1 MKSSN
6 IGGQAVMEGIM
17 MRHKDKYAIAV
28 RRPDKEIEL
37 KVEDYKCTFGKAA
50 FLKWPIIRGVVSF
63 VDGLVV
69 GTKCLMYSAE
79 IAGDEEDEKEAAKNA
94 TLTEEELSAK
104 KAKEAK
110 QFQWLLYITVA
121 ISIVVS
127 VAAFML
133 LPYALASLLR
143 KVGASE
149 VGVTVAEAFV
159 KLALFMGYML
169 LISRMKDIQRTFM
182 YHGAEHKCINCV
194 EHGLPLTV
202 ENVLA
207 SSRQHKRCGTSFLFL
222 VMIVSIFL
230 HFIFVLVPGY
240 WVRLFG
246 RLLMVPIVSG
256 VSFEL
261 IQWAGRTD
269 SRLADILSKPG
280 LAMQKLTT
288 KEPTAD
294 MAEVAIAAVEA
305 VFDWREYLKEEFGWK
320 PEENEEKMRTYKEVL
335 EDGIQLL
342 ETAAIEEA
350 RLDAWLLLE
359 YTADITRAWYYAH
372 MDDGL
377 DAKTEE
383 RYRTLCTKRA
393 QHIPL
398 QHITGRAYFMGYEFC
413 VDERVLVPRQDTE
426 VLVEEAISRMRNLEK
441 PQILDMC
448 TGSGCIL
455 LSLLLELPQALGT
468 GVDVSEGALCVAK
481 ENRKRLGLEQ
491 RAELIQSDLF
501 SADYFQKN
509 SGNDHMEYDMLISN
523 PPYIRTEDIEGLME
537 EVRFHDPVLA
547 LDGKENGLYFYEKI
561 TEQAGTY
568 LKPGGWL
575 MYEIGCDQG
584 MDVLEIMKK
593 NGFEQIEIKK
603 DLAGL
608 DRVVTGRKMQ
618 EEQNV

>member
-1 MKSSN
+1 
-6 IGGQAVMEGIM
+6 
-17 MRHKDKYAIAV
+17 
-28 RRPDKEIEL
+28 
-37 KVEDYKCTFGKAA
+37 
-50 FLKWPIIRGVVSF
+50 
-63 VDGLVV
+63 
-69 GTKCLMYSAE
+69 
-79 IAGDEEDEKEAAKNA
+79 
-94 TLTEEELSAK
+94 
-104 KAKEAK
+104 
-110 QFQWLLYITVA
+110 
-121 ISIVVS
+121 
-127 VAAFML
+127 
-133 LPYALASLLR
+133 
-143 KVGASE
+143 
-149 VGVTVAEAFV
+149 
-159 KLALFMGYML
+159 
-169 LISRMKDIQRTFM
+169 
-182 YHGAEHKCINCV
+182 
-194 EHGLPLTV
+194 
-202 ENVLA
+202 
-207 SSRQHKRCGTSFLFL
+207 
-222 VMIVSIFL
+222 
-230 HFIFVLVPGY
+230 
-240 WVRLFG
+240 
-246 RLLMVPIVSG
+246 
-256 VSFEL
+256 
-261 IQWAGRTD
+261 
-269 SRLADILSKPG
+269 
-280 LAMQKLTT
+280 
-288 KEPTAD
+288 
-294 MAEVAIAAVEA
+294 
-305 VFDWREYLKEEFGWK
+305 
-320 PEENEEKMRTYKEVL
+320 MRTYKEVL

-584 MDVLEIMKK
+584 MDVSEIMKK
-593 NGFEQIEIKK
+593 NG
-603 DLAGL
+603 
-608 DRVVTGRKMQ
+608 
-618 EEQNV
+618 